1 MREKIEFTPDYG
13 KKINNSIIKVIGV
26 GGGGGNAV
34 KHMYSEGIIGVD
46 FLICNTD
53 RQVLE
58 SNQVPSKLV
67 LGDSGLGAGAKPDVA
82 REYALNSREKIIE
95 FIGKDTK
102 MLFITA
108 GMGKGTGTGAAP
120 VIAQI
125 AKDMGI
131 LTIGVVTFPFKF
143 EGETR
148 ARLAREGIE
157 EMQKYVDSL
166 IVVKNQNIIKYY
178 NDETLDAA
186 FGYADD
192 VLKNAVQCIAELIT
206 VNADQNIDFNDIETI
221 MKDSGPAMLGLA
233 QASGE
238 NRVEEVVDKVLTC
251 PLLNEDLVTNAKNF
265 LFFISYGSAEP
276 LKISEL
282 DTLTEKFEHLKTQH
296 SDVIW
301 GHAKDDSLGNSIKLS
316 VIITHYNTKEK
327 TNTVNLAIDEQ
338 FVKLDENT
346 IPDNSQDNTEDFF
359 DNMNKIP
366 DTNSPFN
373 FVESDNIFTPQHD
386 NLNTISDFPSNK
398 PENNIDNKF
407 NFEAKASTINNS
419 TINIPQA
426 NPVSTFNDP
435 RYENNDEFNFLTETP
450 AILRNRREEKKECNT
465 MTISRNF
472 PEFEIE
478 DDTQALFKDIPD

>member
-1 MREKIEFTPDYG
+1 
-13 KKINNSIIKVIGV
+13 
-26 GGGGGNAV
+26 
-34 KHMYSEGIIGVD
+34 
-46 FLICNTD
+46 
-53 RQVLE
+53 
-58 SNQVPSKLV
+58 
-67 LGDSGLGAGAKPDVA
+67 
-82 REYALNSREKIIE
+82 
-95 FIGKDTK
+95 
-102 MLFITA
+102 
-108 GMGKGTGTGAAP
+108 
-120 VIAQI
+120 
-125 AKDMGI
+125 
-131 LTIGVVTFPFKF
+131 
-143 EGETR
+143 
-148 ARLAREGIE
+148 
-157 EMQKYVDSL
+157 MQKYVDSL